1 MASSRSHISA
11 TKWQEQR
18 QIAGRARP
26 VKMAEN
32 SQPAGTPSMAGQPVL
47 ECCNSGINNLFHC
60 RNHIIGNSWLE
71 IDGLEI
77 FVDQQSC
84 NCRSTYSIITRVLY
98 QAVSLDWMVRI
109 ALAMLCC

>member
-1 MASSRSHISA
+1 
-11 TKWQEQR
+11 
-18 QIAGRARP
+18 
-26 VKMAEN
+26 MAEN

-77 FVDQQSC
+77 FVEEVTTLSEG
-84 NCRSTYSIITRVLY
+84 SMYSFSHTRVSSQL
-98 QAVSLDWMVRI
+98 SNP
-109 ALAMLCC
+109 